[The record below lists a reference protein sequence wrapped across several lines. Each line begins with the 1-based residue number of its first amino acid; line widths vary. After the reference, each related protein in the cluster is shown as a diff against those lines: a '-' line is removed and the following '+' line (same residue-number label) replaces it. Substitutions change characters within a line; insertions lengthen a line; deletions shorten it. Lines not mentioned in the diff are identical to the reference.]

1 MAALNQIV
9 FCGGDPEK
17 SASATRCLVDSDF
30 RLISLDD
37 AQGVKQWVA
46 RNATDMVIVNLELNS
61 GDPTGL
67 IRHLR
72 ENTETG
78 IVALTASGSAI
89 DRIVALEAG
98 ADDCLS
104 MPFEPRELLAR
115 VRAVMRRQADVERVR
130 NDVLRY
136 VSHIVKFGDCDLDIG
151 TRRLLAANG
160 SEVSVSAMEFA
171 LLKIFA
177 ENPNRPLHRDE
188 LALRTHGRRWSP
200 LDRSLDICI
209 SRLRRKVERNPAK
222 PQVILTVRGVG
233 YRFQSAD

>member
-1 MAALNQIV
+1 MATRSQIV
-9 FCGGDPEK
+9 MCGADAES
-17 SASATRCLVDSDF
+17 SAPATRCLDESGF
-30 RLISLDD
+30 RVIALDD
-37 AQGVKQWVA
+37 AAGVKQWVA
-46 RNATDMVIVNLELNS
+46 RNATDLVIVDLQGDAS
-61 GDPTGL
+61 DPTQV

-72 ENTETG
+72 ENTEAG
-78 IVALTASGSAI
+78 IIALSAGPSSI

-104 MPFEPRELLAR
+104 KPFEPRELLAR
-115 VRAVMRRQADVERVR
+115 VRAVMRRQADVDRVR

-151 TRRLLAANG
+151 QRRLLSADG
-160 SEVSVSAMEFA
+160 TEVSVSAMEFA

-188 LALRTHGRRWSP
+188 LSLRTHGRRWSP

-233 YRFQSAD
+233 YRFQSVG